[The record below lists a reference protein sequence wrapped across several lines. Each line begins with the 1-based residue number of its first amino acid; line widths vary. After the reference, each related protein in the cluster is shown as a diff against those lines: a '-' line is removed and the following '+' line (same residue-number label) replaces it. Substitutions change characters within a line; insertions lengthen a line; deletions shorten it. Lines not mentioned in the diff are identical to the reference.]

1 MKNEPEKKTLN
12 ELELNYATVPSTKS
26 SDVPMGTLSP
36 GSPKPLAMLSNI
48 EIKKKLGSGSYGEV
62 FLGNWNGF

>member
-1 MKNEPEKKTLN
+1 M
-12 ELELNYATVPSTKS
+12 A
-26 SDVPMGTLSP
+26 TLSP